1 VKDKAVLGNFRYGG
15 SDKRRSVVKAN
26 YTSSGKALRGSLRY
40 YATRENSEELRQERE
55 VFTSQGSLSRH
66 EASEQLKQLE
76 GVGYR
81 IILSPD
87 APAETPSEELKEWT
101 RSVMASLEHH
111 HQMSWFAVTHAEESA
126 HTTHA
131 HVHVVAVIDSRLD
144 KTELATLRQHGDA
157 HWQDIQHRQHSLEH
171 DHTQPQHSRDHQA
184 GLEL

>member
-1 VKDKAVLGNFRYGG
+1 
-15 SDKRRSVVKAN
+15 
-26 YTSSGKALRGSLRY
+26 LRY
-40 YATRENSEELRQERE
+40 YATRENSEQLRQERE
-55 VFTSQGSLSRH
+55 VFSSQGSLSRQ

-87 APAETPSEELKEWT
+87 TPAETSDETLKEWT

-111 HQMSWFAVTHAEESA
+111 HDMNWFAVAHAEESA

-131 HVHVVAVIDSRLD
+131 HVHVVAVMDSRLD
-144 KTELATLRQHGDA
+144 KSELATLRQHGDA
-157 HWQDIQHRQHSLEH
+157 HWQDIQQRQHSLEH
-171 DHTQPQHSRDHQA
+171 DHIHPQSSRDQQA